1 MPIAPGTKI
10 PNVTLRQMTVK
21 GPQPL
26 TTDQLFAGKKV
37 VLFGVPG
44 AFTPACSDAH
54 LPGYVVRADELKAK
68 GVDVVACVA
77 VNDVFV
83 MHAWGRSREVG
94 DGILMLA
101 DGNGDL
107 ARAMG
112 LDVDLSVA
120 GLGLR
125 NRRFAAIVDDGVVT
139 LLNVEEKPPE
149 VTVSS
154 AEVILAALG

>member
-1 MPIAPGTKI
+1 MTISIGTKI
-10 PNVTLRQMTVK
+10 PNVTLRRMGAN
-21 GPQPL
+21 GPQPVS
-26 TTDQLFAGKKV
+26 TDELFAGKKV

-54 LPGYVVRADELKAK
+54 LPGYVVRAPEIAAK
-68 GVDVVACVA
+68 GVDLIACVA

-94 DGILMLA
+94 DSIQMLA
-101 DGNGDL
+101 DGNAEL
-107 ARAMG
+107 ARALG

-120 GLGLR
+120 GLGTR
-125 NRRFAAIVDDGVVT
+125 NRRFAAIIDDGVVR

-154 AEVILAALG
+154 AETVLAAL